1 MLRETT
7 SGRGASRRARS
18 ETPQGLSRRTVRGDV
33 GFFAR
38 WGGIM
43 DAPGSAALREEILR
57 AATLEGAATAKLEAT
72 MAAILFASS
81 WFVKESVCA
90 NMRSGPAHPKVYLA
104 WTGGR
109 AI

>member
-1 MLRETT
+1 M
-7 SGRGASRRARS
+7 
-18 ETPQGLSRRTVRGDV
+18 
-33 GFFAR
+33 
-38 WGGIM
+38 GGII

-81 WFVKESVCA
+81 WFVKGSVCA